1 MCKDYREEFLE
12 WIKNTAIYPQLSEED
27 IESSLFI
34 AKCWLNNDKFGF
46 NPARYNRKSLA
57 RLIASHFCWY
67 IKDKRIGELEEE
79 LNHLKTF
86 VWNKDDDDAFRNCKS
101 DNQKF
106 MAYSIAKNL
115 LYSEIEKVKELE
127 NQLAEKDAL
136 LKGQLEEIKNLH
148 KRINEIVERDKKII
162 TEQPKKIIED
172 VNLVL
177 SNHIEMINTGVEIVG
192 MVDVY
197 DISMSLKE
205 VLKEY
210 SNEN

>member
-1 MCKDYREEFLE
+1 MSNGIYDYVDDVKERLAEKDRR
-12 WIKNTAIYPQLSEED
+12 
-27 IESSLFI
+27 I
-34 AKCWLNNDKFGF
+34 A
-46 NPARYNRKSLA
+46 
-57 RLIASHFCWY
+57 
-67 IKDKRIGELEEE
+67 ELEEE

-115 LYSEIEKVKELE
+115 LHSEIEKVKKLE
-127 NQLAEKDAL
+127 KQLAEKDAL

-162 TEQPKKIIED
+162 TEQPKQIVEKIIDKTLDNYIWVEED
-172 VNLVL
+172 R
-177 SNHIEMINTGVEIVG
+177 MIKVSILGKLLDTI
-192 MVDVY
+192 
-197 DISMSLKE
+197 
-205 VLKEY
+205 LKEY